1 MNAPEPDREMPLEHR
16 LRRIG
21 ELLVSAIIRGSAL
34 LAPAADSNTTAPRL
48 EGPEDLA
55 IDEAERSII
64 AYLNRWGSAS
74 PRDLELGLGLTR
86 LVVQRR
92 LARLRGLAVVWRTG
106 QRRSVRYS
114 LRTDF
119 RAN

>member
-1 MNAPEPDREMPLEHR
+1 MKDLESDPEMPVEHR

-21 ELLVSAIIRGSAL
+21 ELLASAIVRGSAL
-34 LAPAADSNTTAPRL
+34 LAPADESNTTAPRL
-48 EGPEDLA
+48 EGPENLA
-55 IDEAERSII
+55 VDEAERSII
-64 AYLNRWGSAS
+64 AYLKRGGSAS

-92 LARLRGLAVVWRTG
+92 LARLRGLAVIWRTG
-106 QRRSVRYS
+106 ERRSVRYS